1 MTATFVDKAEFFDRE
16 EMLRLQRSKLTGLGR
31 RLAEHEDWR
40 AHFAK
45 AGMRPQDLAAEEGL
59 AAAPMLDKAALR
71 PLYPFPFLTVPTAK
85 VARFCATSGTTG
97 LPVLFGLSHRD
108 VDRLL
113 PWQLGRILRTAGIEP
128 GDAVYQGYGYG
139 LWIGGVA
146 MDIGLKAYG
155 AVNFGIGPGRGELV
169 VEWLRDHGYVAC
181 TMSPLWLMTLVTLA
195 RQRGIEPRR
204 DWRLRVGLFGGQSIS
219 AAFRAEL
226 EQEMPSGFLAHNIY
240 GTTEA
245 GGPVVAVSCP
255 YSHADDE
262 MHLINEDTIL
272 TEILDPQTLD
282 PVAPGEVGE
291 IVVTTLDKEASPVV
305 RWRTRDLVRLSNR
318 PYDCPCGR
326 RGLPRIGRIIGR
338 SDDMLK
344 VRGAM
349 VFPSQI
355 EDVIAATD
363 GTVKEAWQIYVDRQG
378 AGLDRLVVAVERRAG
393 SAATR
398 AELRDGLARA
408 LKARLGLGCEVEC
421 HEEGALPRYES
432 KAVRVVVR

>member
-1 MTATFVDKAEFFDRE
+1 MTTTAMTSSEFLDRDE
-16 EMLRLQRSKLTGLGR
+16 VLQLQRLKLARLGR
-31 RLAEHEDWR
+31 RLAEHEEWR
-40 AHFAK
+40 VHFAR
-45 AGMRPQDLAAEEGL
+45 AGMQPEDLASEDGL

-71 PLYPFPFLTVPTAK
+71 PLYPFPFLTVPKAE

-108 VDRLL
+108 VEQPL
-113 PWQLGRILRTAGIEP
+113 PGQLARIFKATGIRP
-128 GDAVYQGYGYG
+128 GDLVYQGYGYG

-155 AVNFGIGPGRGELV
+155 AVNFAIGPGRGELV

-204 DWRLRVGLFGGQSIS
+204 DWQLRVGLFGGQSIS

-226 EQEMPSGFLAHNIY
+226 EQEMPAGFLAHNIY

-255 YSHADDE
+255 HSHADDE

-272 TEILDPQTLD
+272 TEILDPRTLK

-305 RWRTRDLVRLSNR
+305 RWRTRDLVRLSAK

-326 RGLPRIGRIIGR
+326 HGLPRIGRIIGR

-355 EDVIAATD
+355 EDVIAATE
-363 GTVKEAWQIYVDRQG
+363 GTVKEAWRVYLDRKETV
-378 AGLDRLVVAVERRAG
+378 LDRLVVAVERRKG
-393 SAATR
+393 SASTP
-398 AELRDGLARA
+398 AELQDKLARM